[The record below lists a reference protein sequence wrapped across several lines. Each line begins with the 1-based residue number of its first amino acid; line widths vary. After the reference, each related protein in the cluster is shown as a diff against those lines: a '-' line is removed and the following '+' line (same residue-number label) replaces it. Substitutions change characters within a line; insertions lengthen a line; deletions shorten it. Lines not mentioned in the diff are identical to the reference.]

1 MSCFPCRHVI
11 HREGLPGSCMVARG
25 AVASSSTIQSDVIV
39 SGLGLGRVKKNG
51 INHSEHRCSH
61 HSWSV
66 KFTQLL
72 VHGRRNSSIQSSR
85 KKDDVGHVAEI
96 MPGKR
101 NLVLAVDMMEGSSH
115 MCQWVM
121 QHLYRGN
128 NDVVHLV
135 YCLPP
140 LPTQT
145 LYTLP
150 DGRLAMVNVQKL
162 LEDQDAYEGRVEK
175 SLEEFVRKT
184 FDENKVHVVRHI
196 LKQEEFNAGNKYAI
210 ASMLCDEA
218 SKLSAAV
225 LVIAS
230 HMTGGFAEAYSGS
243 IAADCA
249 RHCDCP
255 VMVLHD
261 AQRRGRSLSNDRDMK
276 TRIRD
281 WVSGVG
287 ASQFGKVVEKQAG
300 QKRTVSAVAGPYSAK
315 VDSDKDMIVSSS
327 DFDEDEVNLIGQTVS
342 EVPGLEQSMEEE
354 LLNMPAD
361 TVYEE
366 GNGRTILLPVDDSE
380 ASDRALDWFIEH
392 FHRKKDTIVLLH
404 LIPSLPSVLQVY
416 MSPALGISP
425 AYFYA
430 SDSIEEEYKR
440 STESIMENRFFKK
453 LQRIG
458 AHYQGEIVLELADSS
473 SSGIGEAICNR
484 ATELEA
490 STIIIGSHSRG
501 GIPELMLGSVA
512 NWVDHHASVP
522 VVVVH

>member
-1 MSCFPCRHVI
+1 MRCSGGKSGSIDSRLGSKPKVSSRVKLNGISNSNNQCPHHCGSRKLGNLVVHCRSNSYV
-11 HREGLPGSCMVARG
+11 RR
-25 AVASSSTIQSDVIV
+25 SSSNMNVNYS
-39 SGLGLGRVKKNG
+39 
-51 INHSEHRCSH
+51 
-61 HSWSV
+61 
-66 KFTQLL
+66 
-72 VHGRRNSSIQSSR
+72 
-85 KKDDVGHVAEI
+85 
-96 MPGKR
+96 GKR
-101 NLVLAVDMMEGSSH
+101 NLVLAVDMLEGSRH
-115 MCQWVM
+115 MGQWVL
-121 QHLYRGN
+121 QHLYRK

-162 LEDQDAYEGRVEK
+162 LEDQDAYEGSVEK
-175 SLEEFVRKT
+175 SLEEFVKRT
-184 FDENKVHVVRHI
+184 FDESKVHVVRHI
-196 LKQEEFNAGNKYAI
+196 LKQEEFNAGNKHSI
-210 ASMLCDEA
+210 ASMLCEES

-261 AQRRGRSLSNDRDMK
+261 AQRRGRSVSSDKDMK

-281 WVSGVG
+281 WLSVIG
-287 ASQFGKVVEKQAG
+287 ASQFGKVGKQEG
-300 QKRTVSAVAGPYSAK
+300 KKSTVSAVAGPYSAK
-315 VDSDKDMIVSSS
+315 VDSEKEMIVSSS
-327 DFDEDEVNLIGQTVS
+327 DFDDDELNLIGQTVS
-342 EVPGLEQSMEEE
+342 ELPGLDQSVEEE
-354 LLNMPAD
+354 MLTMPTD
-361 TVYEE
+361 MVYEE
-366 GNGRTILLPVDDSE
+366 ENGRTILLPVDDSE
-380 ASDRALDWFIEH
+380 ASDRALDWLIEH
-392 FHRKKDTIVLLH
+392 FYRKKDTIVLLH

-430 SDSIEEEYKR
+430 SDSIEDEYRK
-440 STESIMENRFFKK
+440 STESILEDRFFKK
-453 LQRIG
+453 LRRVG
-458 AHYQGEIVLELADSS
+458 ARYTGEIVLELADSS

>member
-1 MSCFPCRHVI
+1 M
-11 HREGLPGSCMVARG
+11 
-25 AVASSSTIQSDVIV
+25 V
-39 SGLGLGRVKKNG
+39 SGLGSGGGGVKMKNG
-51 INHSEHRCSH
+51 IDKKSYVIDHRCSH
-61 HSWSV
+61 KGGKFAALLGRGDSHIGKSINV
-66 KFTQLL
+66 KNVNYTTDM
-72 VHGRRNSSIQSSR
+72 IT
-85 KKDDVGHVAEI
+85 AE
-96 MPGKR
+96 PKR
-101 NLVLAVDMMEGSSH
+101 NLVLAVDMLEGSRH
-115 MCQWVM
+115 MCRWV
-121 QHLYRGN
+121 LENVYRK

-162 LEDQDAYEGRVEK
+162 LDDQDAYEASVEK
-175 SLEEFVRKT
+175 SLEEFVKKT
-184 FDENKVHVVRHI
+184 FDESKVHVVRHV
-196 LKQEEFNAGNKYAI
+196 LKQEEFNAGNKHSI
-210 ASMLCDEA
+210 ASMLCEEA

-230 HMTGGFAEAYSGS
+230 HMSGGFAEALSGS

-261 AQRRGRSLSNDRDMK
+261 AQRKRRTASSDKDMK

-281 WVSGVG
+281 WLSAMGAGRSVG
-287 ASQFGKVVEKQAG
+287 EADMG
-300 QKRTVSAVAGPYSAK
+300 QKGTVSAVAGPYSAK
-315 VDSDKDMIVSSS
+315 VDAEKGGIVSSS
-327 DFDEDEVNLIGQTVS
+327 DFDDDEDELNLIGQTVS
-342 EVPGLEQSMEEE
+342 ELPGLGQSVEEE
-354 LLNMPAD
+354 LLSMPAD
-361 TVYEE
+361 VVHEE
-366 GNGRTILLPVDDSE
+366 GRSKNGRTILLPVDDSE
-380 ASDRALDWFIEH
+380 ASDRALDWLIEH
-392 FHRKKDTIVLLH
+392 FYRKKDTIVLLH

-430 SDSIEEEYKR
+430 SDSIEDEYRK
-440 STESIMENRFFKK
+440 STESILEERFFKK
-453 LQRIG
+453 LRRVG
-458 AHYQGEIVLELADSS
+458 ARYKGEIVLELADSS
-473 SSGIGEAICNR
+473 SSGIGEAICSR
-484 ATELEA
+484 AAELGA
-490 STIIIGSHSRG
+490 NTIIIGSHSRG